1 MEIVK
6 TLRKN
11 WNPPEEE
18 NQTISKTKIEPG
30 RLNIKDVYHNDTKN
44 DIMKSKEERIQ
55 ELEEVRK
62 SFAEKRESENWSIEE
77 ADKLNKK
84 IDFKPSSRSEFRNK
98 MTDNFWL
105 KENIHEKL
113 EDDRSRILSELED
126 VKQARQ
132 MFVGDPG

>member
-6 TLRKN
+6 TLRRN
-11 WNPPEEE
+11 WNPHEEE
-18 NQTISKTKIEPG
+18 NQTISKTKLEPG
-30 RLNIKDVYHNDTKN
+30 RLNIKDVYHNDTKK
-44 DIMKSKEERIQ
+44 DVMQSKEERIQ

-62 SFAEKRESENWSIEE
+62 SFAEKRESENWAIEE
-77 ADKLNKK
+77 TEKCNKT
-84 IDFKPSSRSEFRNK
+84 IDFKPALRSEFKNK
-98 MTDNFWL
+98 MSDNFWL

>member
-44 DIMKSKEERIQ
+44 DVMKSKEERIQ

-62 SFAEKRESENWSIEE
+62 SFAEKRESENWAIEE
-77 ADKLNKK
+77 TEKLNKT

>member
-1 MEIVK
+1 M
-6 TLRKN
+6 
-11 WNPPEEE
+11 
-18 NQTISKTKIEPG
+18 Q
-30 RLNIKDVYHNDTKN
+30 
-44 DIMKSKEERIQ
+44 SKEERIQ

-62 SFAEKRESENWSIEE
+62 SFAEKRESENWAIEE
-77 ADKLNKK
+77 AEKCNKT
-84 IDFKPSSRSEFRNK
+84 IDFKPALRSEFKNK
-98 MTDNFWL
+98 MSDNFWL